1 MNKEELNNAILN
13 NKQINSNEVVV
24 ASTRMNKSI
33 GYLKSKLDNLNYA
46 TNYRLNRYSLKKNS
60 NHPRVSF
67 YCFNQYAI
75 NNVHSHIYVSVPPCY
90 DYDHVL
96 SVMSNEWAK
105 LNPKFDL
112 FREQVRDVNAYA
124 KYSAREF
131 NNSNTDTF
139 EVI

>member
-1 MNKEELNNAILN
+1 MNKEELKNAILN
-13 NKQINSNEVVV
+13 DKQINSNEVVV
-24 ASTRMNKSI
+24 ASTRMNKPI
-33 GYLKSKLDNLNYA
+33 GYLKQKLDNLNYS

-67 YCFNQYAI
+67 YCFNQSAI

-112 FREQVRDVNAYA
+112 YREEVRNADAYA
-124 KYSAREF
+124 IYSARQF
-131 NNSNTDTF
+131 NNSNADTF
-139 EVI
+139 QVI

>member
-1 MNKEELNNAILN
+1 MNKEELKNAILN
-13 NKQINSNEVVV
+13 NNTINSNEVVV
-24 ASTRMNKSI
+24 ASTRMNKPI
-33 GYLKSKLDNLNYA
+33 GYLKQKLDNLNYA

-112 FREQVRDVNAYA
+112 FREEVRDDNAYA
-124 KYSAREF
+124 IYSARQF